1 VFLKHFDGSAESQGA
16 ETKMDK
22 LFEAIANNII
32 VIASFMVPIGIV
44 AVTSYFSNRRLEL
57 VHRERMAFLEK
68 GLVPPG
74 DLKDPEPD
82 KHDEEGTKPAPNYL
96 RRGLFWLLP
105 GGGLVAFSLIALQDM
120 IPAIRLPILG
130 VSVICAGIGAAYLVI
145 YMVEQDHVRPGL
157 Q

>member
-1 VFLKHFDGSAESQGA
+1 
-16 ETKMDK
+16 MDK

-32 VIASFMVPIGIV
+32 VIASFMVLIGIV

-82 KHDEEGTKPAPNYL
+82 EREEGKKLPPNYL
-96 RRGLFWLLP
+96 RRGLFWLIP
-105 GGGLVAFSLIALQDM
+105 GGGLVAFSLIALQDI

-145 YMVEQDHVRPGL
+145 YMVEQDRVRPGL